1 MQPFEL
7 VPGWRIN
14 QLDRQFTLEYLQKPK
29 KGGKKPSWRIA
40 GYFGKITHAIE
51 AWISE
56 AIWESDKTLPNTL
69 RDVRFQVKTLMAQ
82 LGSQEL
88 ELYVCP
94 HLPVEGG

>member
-56 AIWESDKTLPNTL
+56 AIRESDKALPEAIA
-69 RDVRFQVKTLMAQ
+69 DVRLQIEEIMARI
-82 LGSQEL
+82 GGEEL
-88 ELYVCP
+88 RVARGLS
-94 HLPVEGG
+94 